1 MKCIYY
7 YVVDKRTSILKC
19 INETSFIYSTKNEI
33 YEIYKLTQNIDV
45 NQQMLSSH
53 RVYNF
58 I

>member
-1 MKCIYY
+1 MKQALF
-7 YVVDKRTSILKC
+7 TAQ
-19 INETSFIYSTKNEI
+19 KNEI

>member
-7 YVVDKRTSILKC
+7 YVV
-19 INETSFIYSTKNEI
+19 INEQVFKMYKWNKLYLQHKNEI

-45 NQQMLSSH
+45 KLQMLNSH